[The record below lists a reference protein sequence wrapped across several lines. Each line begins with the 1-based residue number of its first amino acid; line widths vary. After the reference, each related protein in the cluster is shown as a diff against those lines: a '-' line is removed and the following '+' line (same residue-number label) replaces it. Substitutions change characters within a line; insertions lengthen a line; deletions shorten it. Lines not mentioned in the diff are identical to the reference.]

1 MFHLT
6 KYELSQAAIQRE
18 ISVLQGL
25 RHRHIIQFYE
35 QCEVNG
41 NVYLVM
47 DLAENGSLASA
58 IEKGTVTDDWPTKI
72 RLAHEIARGLEY
84 MHQKKVIHRDLKS
97 ANVLL
102 TKHMEVKLADFG
114 LAAVRTTTSSKSTVS
129 SDSRKG
135 TTRWLAPELLVA
147 RPTYSTRSDM
157 YALGMVMWE
166 MAASCTMPFR
176 DQPNCEVVMSL
187 VKDGEREVLPGD
199 TPSEYREWI
208 ELCWN
213 HDPYT
218 RPDAS
223 MMVLVAD
230 MPPEQSLAYDR
241 DHTSVTFDDS
251 LATGE
256 SDDGLVEAT
265 SEMSLFRLS
274 VINTD
279 SNGDSDGDSDGD
291 SPSINSG
298 SSSSVVGEPDVD
310 ENLDEVGILLQN
322 AKRGK
327 VEAQVTLISRY
338 LSGNGVQQDITLAF
352 QWCHRA
358 AEQGHVRSQ
367 FALGMMHQSGKGT
380 PRSDIEAVRW
390 FLRAAELGDEDAQV
404 HLGSAYQRGIGISQD
419 VFEAARWYR
428 QAADQ
433 GEARAQQNLGFMYQK
448 GLGVEQSNDEA
459 ASWFLKAAKQGVTM
473 AQYNLALMIVA
484 GVVTNQSHTDAIF
497 WYHKAAEQ
505 GHVAAQRDLG
515 EMYCYGQGVE
525 KNLVE
530 GLSWFRMA
538 AEQGDIE
545 SQHYLGVGYGNG
557 LGVQKNHEQAF
568 HWLLK
573 AAEQGHPNAQRCL
586 GLLYEKGRGVE
597 RNDSEAVRWT
607 RKAAE
612 QGNDVAQLYLGSM
625 YYYGQRV
632 KQNMTEGV
640 MWVRKAAEQGNRA
653 AQYNLGMLYEDGS
666 GVKKNLQEALKWYRK
681 AAEQGEPDAMKK
693 VRSLIGAGK
702 RRVE

>member
-18 ISVLQGL
+18 ISVLQEL

-35 QCEVNG
+35 QCEVIG

-72 RLAHEIARGLEY
+72 RLAHEVARGLEY

-102 TKHMEVKLADFG
+102 TKHMKVKLADFG
-114 LAAVRTTTSSKSTVS
+114 LAAVRT
-129 SDSRKG
+129 
-135 TTRWLAPELLVA
+135 PLL
-147 RPTYSTRSDM
+147 PSLQLDM

-176 DQPNCEVVMSL
+176 DQPSCEVVMSL
-187 VKDGEREVLPGD
+187 VKDGEREMLPDD
-199 TPSEYREWI
+199 TPSEYREWV

-213 HDPYT
+213 HDPFT
-218 RPDAS
+218 RPDAG
-223 MMVLVAD
+223 MMVLVAN

-241 DHTSVTFDDS
+241 GHTSVTFDDS
-251 LATGE
+251 MATGE
-256 SDDGLVEAT
+256 DNDGLAEAT

-279 SNGDSDGDSDGD
+279 SDGDSDSD
-291 SPSINSG
+291 NPSINSG
-298 SSSSVVGEPDVD
+298 SSSSLLGEPDVD
-310 ENLDEVGILLQN
+310 ENLDEVGFLLQN

-327 VEAQVTLISRY
+327 IEAQVTLISRY
-338 LSGNGVQQDITLAF
+338 LSGDGFT
-352 QWCHRA
+352 
-358 AEQGHVRSQ
+358 
-367 FALGMMHQSGKGT
+367 LGMMHQSGRGT
-380 PRSDIEAVRW
+380 PQSDVEAVRW
-390 FLRAAELGDEDAQV
+390 FLRAAELGDEDAQI
-404 HLGSAYQRGIGISQD
+404 HLASAYQRGIVISQD
-419 VFEAARWYR
+419 VFEAAKWYR
-428 QAADQ
+428 KAADQ
-433 GEARAQQNLGFMYQK
+433 GEARAQQNLEFMYQK

-459 ASWFLKAAKQGVTM
+459 ASWFLKAAKQGVAV
-473 AQYNLALMIVA
+473 AQYNLALMIVN

-497 WYHKAAEQ
+497 WYRKAAEQ
-505 GHVAAQRDLG
+505 GHENAQKELG
-515 EMYCYGQGVE
+515 KMYCYGHGVE
-525 KNLVE
+525 KNPVE
-530 GLSWFRMA
+530 GLSWFRKA

-545 SQHYLGVGYGNG
+545 AQHHLGIGYVNG
-557 LGVQKNHEQAF
+557 LFVQKNHGQAF

-586 GLLYEKGRGVE
+586 GLLYEKGQGIE

-640 MWVRKAAEQGNRA
+640 LWFRKAAEQGNTA

-666 GVKKNLQEALKWYRK
+666 GAKKDLQEALKWYGK
-681 AAEQGEPDAMKK
+681 AAEQGEPDVMKK